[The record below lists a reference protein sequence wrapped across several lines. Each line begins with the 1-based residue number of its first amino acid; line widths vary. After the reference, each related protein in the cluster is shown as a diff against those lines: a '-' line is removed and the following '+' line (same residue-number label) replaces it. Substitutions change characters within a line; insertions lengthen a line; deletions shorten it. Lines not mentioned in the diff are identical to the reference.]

1 MFPDDPHLL
10 TKTESSEREE
20 IRTEEANAAE
30 TDNKTRIYLTGKAAR
45 FPLFLVFVFGKLLL
59 SKKENGL

>member
-1 MFPDDPHLL
+1 M
-10 TKTESSEREE
+10 KTESSEQEE

-30 TDNKTRIYLTGKAAR
+30 TDNKTRIYLIEKAAR
-45 FPLFLVFVFGKLLL
+45 FFPGFSFFSVFVFGKLLL